1 MKRLLGGA
9 GGVKLMRRRSGAGRN
24 AIVGRLALAVIAGLI
39 VHLLLFNAGKDESD
53 ERACYS
59 IIGYEV
65 PCGNLSIAA
74 GSITTCLVAGLLLR
88 GTAAPRSAHTDEPG
102 DTVDIIT

>member
-1 MKRLLGGA
+1 MKRRRGA
-9 GGVKLMRRRSGAGRN
+9 ERN
-24 AIVGRLALAVIAGLI
+24 AIVGRFALAVIAGLI

-53 ERACYS
+53 DRACYS

-74 GSITTCLVAGLLLR
+74 GSITTCFVTALLLR
-88 GTAAPRSAHTDEPG
+88 RTADPRSTHADVPD
-102 DTVDIIT
+102 DTADVPT